1 MVQIVELCGYFAI
14 VFAVSIGASYF
25 ITSLRVKRKNVELL
39 PNTTLQI
46 RSGEGIYRSKFLG
59 DNASGW
65 IISAPLSRDAYVPLR
80 VGEKITVVGPTE
92 HGLKHF
98 QTEVLLRDSDTH
110 ELTIKIPDRMSNV
123 ERRQSFRVD
132 KFLSP
137 SALVEG
143 QPATLLDLSEGGAR
157 VVLHDPLKR
166 GERTAIE
173 LLGADKMYA
182 WVVDSSPANPGY
194 VIRLRFEEPLTV

>member
-14 VFAVSIGASYF
+14 VFAVSIGASYL
-25 ITSLRVKRKNVELL
+25 ITSIRVKRKNAAPL

-46 RSGEGIYRSKFLG
+46 RTGSGLYRSKFIG

-65 IISAPLSRDAYVPLR
+65 VISAPLSRDAYVPLR
-80 VGEKITVVGPTE
+80 VGEAITVLGPTE
-92 HGLKHF
+92 SGLKHF
-98 QTEVLLRDSDTH
+98 HTEILLRDSETH
-110 ELTIKIPDRMSNV
+110 ELTIKIPEKMSTV

-132 KFLSP
+132 KFLTP
-137 SALVEG
+137 NAVVEG

-157 VVLHDPLKR
+157 VVIREQIKR
-166 GERTAIE
+166 GERTALE
-173 LLGADKMYA
+173 LPGNDKMFA

-194 VIRLRFEEPLTV
+194 VIRLRFEEPLNV